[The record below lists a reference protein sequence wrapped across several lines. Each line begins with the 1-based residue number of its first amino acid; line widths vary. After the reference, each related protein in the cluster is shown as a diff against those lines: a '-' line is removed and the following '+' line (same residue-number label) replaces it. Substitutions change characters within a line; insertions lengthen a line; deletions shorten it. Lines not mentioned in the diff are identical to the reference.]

1 MNPAS
6 SIMPPK
12 SRNIHNMVLLAVSA
26 VAGVIFL
33 ISPATWYSSNSSLGF
48 IVDHSLQQ
56 LSRPT
61 RPVVAKEEA
70 PPHRKLLAWSQDE
83 EEVMMGKIREKLKP
97 TSLIVDENNV
107 LEPKQ
112 FLHLHHMKSGE

>member
-1 MNPAS
+1 
-6 SIMPPK
+6 MPPK
-12 SRNIHNMVLLAVSA
+12 SRNIHNMVLPAFSA

-33 ISPATWYSSNSSLGF
+33 ISSATRYSSNSSLGF
-48 IVDHSLQQ
+48 IVDRSLQQ

-70 PPHRKLLAWSQDE
+70 PPHRKLLTWSQDE